1 MNDREPRVFHTVRHV
16 LCQFR
21 KYCFCV
27 LILGE
32 ALFQM
37 SDRLEFAEGVE
48 GKTVLSQ
55 IKMVSSRREEEL
67 G

>member
-1 MNDREPRVFHTVRHV
+1 
-16 LCQFR
+16 
-21 KYCFCV
+21 
-27 LILGE
+27 
-32 ALFQM
+32 M